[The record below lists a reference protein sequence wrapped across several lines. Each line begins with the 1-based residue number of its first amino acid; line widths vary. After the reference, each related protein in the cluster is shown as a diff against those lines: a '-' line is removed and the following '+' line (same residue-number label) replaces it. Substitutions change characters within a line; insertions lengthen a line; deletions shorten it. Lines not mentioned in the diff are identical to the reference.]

1 MLQQFAKLIV
11 DEAEKYVKSIE
22 DNPCSL
28 RDDATRQMYTLVKEI
43 IPVVKEEYGLNP
55 PTLVEVIRSKGEDG
69 MSAAEIKE
77 FLGMSPKQSNDF
89 IYEDI
94 IMKYPNQF
102 GYKKVKGRLVIYAR
116 SDSDVWFYKNH

>member
-1 MLQQFAKLIV
+1 MLQQFAKLII

-22 DNPCSL
+22 DNPSSL
-28 RDDATRQMYTLVKEI
+28 SDDATRQMYTLIKEI

-77 FLGMSPKQSNDF
+77 FLCMSPKHSNDF

-94 IMKYPNQF
+94 LMKYPDHF
-102 GYKKVKGRLVIYAR
+102 GYKKVKNRLFIYAL
-116 SDSDVWFYKNH
+116 SD

>member
-55 PTLVEVIRSKGEDG
+55 YRLVDVIRSKGEEG
-69 MSAAEIKE
+69 MSAAEIKR
-77 FLGMSPKQSNDF
+77 FLGMSPKHSNDF

-94 IMKYPNQF
+94 IMKYPDHF
-102 GYKKVKGRLVIYAR
+102 GYKKVKNQLIVYAL
-116 SDSDVWFYKNH
+116 SD